1 MPEPC
6 LKSSLT
12 MEEIENNFKDTDF
25 FAEVMEGLGEVL
37 TLVQE
42 EQSNLKPTNAP
53 LCFITTGRVSF
64 IVHSQKLKA
73 GF

>member
-1 MPEPC
+1 
-6 LKSSLT
+6 

-53 LCFITTGRVSF
+53 L
-64 IVHSQKLKA
+64 
-73 GF
+73 

>member
-53 LCFITTGRVSF
+53 L
-64 IVHSQKLKA
+64 
-73 GF
+73 